1 MDPLNQRIPVPRQE
15 VRKNFFS
22 QRVLKSWNKTPL
34 ALKQATTSK
43 AICNANQKHKQ
54 TEDTA

>member
-1 MDPLNQRIPVPRQE
+1 VDPLNQRIPAPRQE

-22 QRVLKSWNKTPL
+22 QRVLESWNKTPL

-43 AICNANQKHKQ
+43 AICNAYQKNRQ
-54 TEDTA
+54 TEVTA